1 MIGAECTAIVSSRSV
16 GFGMKTVPLRSYR
29 DVRFRG
35 KSGKHLLVLSSSQF
49 DPNETSALDRR
60 RADRSRL
67 RLHQALL
74 QPCKSSAAYSRINSY
89 LMGKSASVAISHVS
103 HTRRLRDP

>member
-16 GFGMKTVPLRSYR
+16 GFGMKAVALRPYR

-49 DPNETSALDRR
+49 DP
-60 RADRSRL
+60 
-67 RLHQALL
+67 
-74 QPCKSSAAYSRINSY
+74 
-89 LMGKSASVAISHVS
+89 
-103 HTRRLRDP
+103 

>member
-16 GFGMKTVPLRSYR
+16 GFGMKAVALRPYR

-49 DPNETSALDRR
+49 DPKPTSD
-60 RADRSRL
+60 DGL
-67 RLHQALL
+67 RQGAPSIVHHS
-74 QPCKSSAAYSRINSY
+74 PAA
-89 LMGKSASVAISHVS
+89 KC
-103 HTRRLRDP
+103 